1 MATKTTKWDAAD
13 YLDTPQD
20 IAHYIEACIQDDPGD
35 GSLIR
40 TALGDVARA
49 KGMTQIARDCG
60 VGRESLYK
68 ALSIDGNPELSTV
81 IKLLRSLGLRL
92 AVKASTARG

>member
-1 MATKTTKWDAAD
+1 VTIKTTKWDAAD
-13 YLDTPQD
+13 YLDSPKD
-20 IAHYIEACIQDDPGD
+20 IAHYINACIEGDPGD

-40 TALGDVARA
+40 AALGDVARS

-68 ALSIDGNPELSTV
+68 ALSETGNPEFSTV
-81 IKLLRSLGLRL
+81 LNLLRVLGVRL
-92 AVKASTARG
+92 AVKPL

>member
-1 MATKTTKWDAAD
+1 MKRKMTTWDAAD
-13 YLDTPQD
+13 YLDSPKD
-20 IAHYIEACIQDDPGD
+20 IARYIEACIQDDPGD

-40 TALGDVARA
+40 TALGDVAKA

-68 ALSIDGNPELSTV
+68 ALSIDGNPEFSTV
-81 IKLLRSLGLRL
+81 LKLLQILGLRL
-92 AVKASTARG
+92 TVKPI

>member
-13 YLDTPQD
+13 YLDTAQD
-20 IAHYIEACIQDDPGD
+20 IAHYIEVCIQDDPGD
-35 GSLIR
+35 GSLISA
-40 TALGDVARA
+40 ALGDVARA

-68 ALSIDGNPELSTV
+68 ALSKDGNPELSTV
-81 IKLLRSLGLRL
+81 IKVLQTLGLRL
-92 AVKASTARG
+92 AVKAV

>member
-20 IAHYIEACIQDDPGD
+20 IALYIEACIEDDPGD
-35 GSLIR
+35 GSLLR
-40 TALGDVARA
+40 AALGDVARA

-81 IKLLRSLGLRL
+81 IKVLHSLGLRL
-92 AVKASTARG
+92 SVKAE

>member
-1 MATKTTKWDAAD
+1 MMATKTTKWDAAD
-13 YLDTPQD
+13 YLDTAQD

-35 GSLIR
+35 GSLISA
-40 TALGDVARA
+40 ALGDVARA

-68 ALSIDGNPELSTV
+68 ALSKDGNPELSTV
-81 IKLLRSLGLRL
+81 IKVLQTLGLRL
-92 AVKASTARG
+92 AVKAV